1 MKTEPATIVSGITA
15 AATAIIALLVAFGI
29 PLTDEQTAAILAV
42 VAVAAPLVAGLIVR
56 RFVTPAAAVAEKVVD
71 GQIIAGPA
79 NDRVQD
85 GAVVRDL
92 DDVRERARR
101 DLPDSNAA

>member
-1 MKTEPATIVSGITA
+1 MKTEPATIGSGITA

-42 VAVAAPLVAGLIVR
+42 VAVAAPLVGGLIVR
-56 RFVTPAAAVAEKVVD
+56 RFVTPAAVVAEKVVD
-71 GQIIAGPA
+71 GKVVAGPA
-79 NDRVQD
+79 NDRAD
-85 GAVVRDL
+85 EGAVIRSL
-92 DDVRERARR
+92 DKVREQARR